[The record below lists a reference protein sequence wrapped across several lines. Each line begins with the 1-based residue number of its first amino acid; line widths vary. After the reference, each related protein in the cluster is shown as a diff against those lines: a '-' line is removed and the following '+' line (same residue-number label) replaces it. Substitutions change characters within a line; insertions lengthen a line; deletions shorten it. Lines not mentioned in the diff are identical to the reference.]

1 MARGRNSFLLLAVAV
16 ALLAAQ
22 VSAQPA
28 NTNTG
33 TNKSVPASATR
44 TGSPGS
50 APAGPAVTA
59 APTPAPAAVKPFV
72 PLPFR
77 PGRTYS
83 RGQIAICEDNRPW
96 VAKYWT
102 NGTTCVP
109 AATLTPLQLAEWPWS
124 PAEASDLAAASSA
137 WNEQATR
144 TLWTGTGSFTETN
157 TAYIQTPEPTY
168 VLSGDAGYGAVPATG
183 TYMKNGWMCFEW
195 GNVDGKSNLDVT
207 AFMFGS

>member
-1 MARGRNSFLLLAVAV
+1 MARGRSTFLLLAALV
-16 ALLAAQ
+16 LLAIASQ

-28 NTNTG
+28 NTG
-33 TNKSVPASATR
+33 TNKSVPASAAR

-50 APAGPAVTA
+50 APAGPAPTQ
-59 APTPAPAAVKPFV
+59 APTPSASTPPFV

-77 PGRTYS
+77 PGRSYS
-83 RGQIAICEDNRPW
+83 RGQIAVCEDNKPW

-109 AATLTPLQLAEWPWS
+109 SATLTPLQLAEWPWS

-137 WNEQATR
+137 WAEQATR

-157 TAYIQTPEPTY
+157 TAYIETPEPTY
-168 VLSGDAGYGAVPATG
+168 VVSGDAGYGAVPAAG

-195 GNVDGKSNLDVT
+195 GNVDGTSSLNRPTLV
-207 AFMFGS
+207 FGS